1 MTIFHKIWWYQL
13 QNIFFKEQQNPLS
26 TIAGYVK
33 GTQIII
39 NAAQRTDPRHFSI
52 LEPCCAFWFLVPW
65 LKAVVNSVRYD
76 DVNLHLANH
85 SSRILIICWYNYLQ
99 MKKLDE
105 LDFPSILMG
114 KDVNKTKYSSSLK
127 SLQKSKIFT
136 DNGMLQQR

>member
-1 MTIFHKIWWYQL
+1 
-13 QNIFFKEQQNPLS
+13 
-26 TIAGYVK
+26 
-33 GTQIII
+33 
-39 NAAQRTDPRHFSI
+39 
-52 LEPCCAFWFLVPW
+52 
-65 LKAVVNSVRYD
+65 
-76 DVNLHLANH
+76 
-85 SSRILIICWYNYLQ
+85 